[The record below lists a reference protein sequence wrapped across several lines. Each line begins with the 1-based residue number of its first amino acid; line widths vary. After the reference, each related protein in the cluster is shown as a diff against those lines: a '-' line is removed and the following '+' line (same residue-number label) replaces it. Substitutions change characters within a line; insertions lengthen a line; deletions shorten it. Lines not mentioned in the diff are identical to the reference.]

1 MRVPAEDLFHRYLI
15 TGGTGFIGS
24 NLVRSL
30 VAQGKEVHLLVRPGS
45 SLWRIDD
52 IKKHVRCWVG
62 DLQDRQSLVDCVG
75 SAQPQVIVHLGGGSM
90 GRPWDVDFSEVF
102 ASINLNLMG
111 TLALLQAVVESGA
124 PVQRFIR
131 MGGLLEY
138 GQGPVPFVESQREQ
152 PVSIYPATQVAT
164 TVLLNALHQGFD
176 FPIISLRLA
185 SVYGPG
191 RSLDFFIPALI
202 CAALKG
208 QDFAMTSGRQAWDML
223 YVDDAIDAIVTA
235 ANSDCASGEVINI
248 GSGEGHSLK
257 SIAELI
263 VANVPGAGELKVG
276 AKPEPVGAIPNL
288 TCNIMKAKEILGWQ
302 PKTSLETGLK
312 KTIQWYRDHLPQL
325 EQKAGT

>member
-1 MRVPAEDLFHRYLI
+1 
-15 TGGTGFIGS
+15 
-24 NLVRSL
+24 
-30 VAQGKEVHLLVRPGS
+30 
-45 SLWRIDD
+45 
-52 IKKHVRCWVG
+52 
-62 DLQDRQSLVDCVG
+62 
-75 SAQPQVIVHLGGGSM
+75 
-90 GRPWDVDFSEVF
+90 
-102 ASINLNLMG
+102 
-111 TLALLQAVVESGA
+111 
-124 PVQRFIR
+124 
-131 MGGLLEY
+131 
-138 GQGPVPFVESQREQ
+138 
-152 PVSIYPATQVAT
+152 
-164 TVLLNALHQGFD
+164 
-176 FPIISLRLA
+176 
-185 SVYGPG
+185 
-191 RSLDFFIPALI
+191 
-202 CAALKG
+202 
-208 QDFAMTSGRQAWDML
+208 ML